1 MARRRLLALTP
12 QGPSA
17 VLGTQRGL
25 GCCGAGTH
33 THTHTQ
39 RQAVRGT
46 GKAGPRKQTLNM
58 QLKLGL
64 SEVGQLRAAGQGGEG

>member
-1 MARRRLLALTP
+1 MRVRTHTDTHTDTHTHRHTH
-12 QGPSA
+12 
-17 VLGTQRGL
+17 R
-25 GCCGAGTH
+25 H

-39 RQAVRGT
+39 THTHAVRGT
-46 GKAGPRKQTLNM
+46 GKAGPREQTLNM